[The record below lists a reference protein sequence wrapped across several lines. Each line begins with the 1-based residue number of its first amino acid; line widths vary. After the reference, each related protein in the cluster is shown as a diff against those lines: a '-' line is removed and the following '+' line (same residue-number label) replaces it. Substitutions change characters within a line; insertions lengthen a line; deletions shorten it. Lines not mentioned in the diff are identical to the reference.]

1 MGAAAITVLDTDSE
15 LDMGLLPDPGVD
27 VIRKGSIQHQ
37 HQTVRRGAFHR
48 VRLSRGPK
56 VRVCALARH
65 VVTRGT
71 MAMAALVQ
79 DYRYDLG
86 LGTGNSCNYKCQ
98 MAILQSNRSFSD
110 RSLRNMLG
118 LKFAQGTLGI
128 RVA

>member
-1 MGAAAITVLDTDSE
+1 MGAAAITVLDTDGV

-86 LGTGNSCNYKCQ
+86 LGTGNSCNYKRKVSDGNA
-98 MAILQSNRSFSD
+98 AIEQKLFRPIFAEHV
-110 RSLRNMLG
+110 G
-118 LKFAQGTLGI
+118 LEVCTGYFGN
-128 RVA
+128 